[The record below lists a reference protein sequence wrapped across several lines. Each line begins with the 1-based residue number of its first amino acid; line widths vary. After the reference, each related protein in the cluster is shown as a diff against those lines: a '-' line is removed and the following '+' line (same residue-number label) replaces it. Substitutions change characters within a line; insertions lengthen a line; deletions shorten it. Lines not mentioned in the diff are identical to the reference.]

1 MNASEPCRPMCGCR
15 NRIGRPLPRRTSS
28 MFAPL
33 IVTMS
38 VDLDARLA
46 DHFAPARVFGLHQLA
61 QRRQLHRRGLRA
73 LLEQELA
80 RLRLRERTSDLAM
93 QFRDDLRWG
102 RGRREKRVP
111 DDDVEIR

>member
-15 NRIGRPLPRRTSS
+15 NRIGRPLPRLTSS

-38 VDLDARLA
+38 VDLDARLP
-46 DHFAPARVFGLHQLA
+46 DHFAPARVFGLHQPA
-61 QRRQLHRRGLRA
+61 QPRQLHRRRLGA

-80 RLRLRERTSDLAM
+80 RLRLREHASDLAM
-93 QFRDDLRWG
+93 QLCDDLR
-102 RGRREKRVP
+102 RG
-111 DDDVEIR
+111 